1 MKTLLMMS
9 LTGSLMALVVMAL
22 RALFGKRLHP
32 RVTYALWLAAALCL
46 LLPLRFES
54 KMSVMNAPAARNLE
68 RSVSV
73 RMEQPVAY
81 GFVTGNTA
89 QNGQNDIHYMDAPAR
104 EELESGLVQPEQSFT
119 VDAWDIAGL
128 IWAAGALATAGYIAI
143 VNARFRGRVRRSRRA
158 AAVPWVMERRLGG
171 TKVYVSR
178 AVPSPCLVGLF
189 RPYIVVTPQA
199 MAEDERFC
207 HVLVHELS
215 HKRQGDPLWSA
226 VRTAVLVV
234 HWFNPIVWVA
244 ASLSRADCENACDAL
259 TIREL
264 GEDRRVDYGKTL
276 LSFLRAKPTATGLVN
291 TATTMAQSRRQ
302 IRRRISLIAK
312 KQKYTL
318 VAAVLCVVLAL
329 TGCAVT
335 MTTAPGEQPA
345 QEPVAAVPTEVPEGQ
360 DMSDGQRAA
369 FEQAKHAA
377 LLQGGDWQYAETDID
392 SDGSVELLLLSDL
405 GYIAGQT
412 LQVLGYDE
420 ATNALHEQLNEYP
433 LATFYG
439 NGMVEVGWSH
449 SQGLAGD
456 ALWPYTLYRYDA
468 AGDVYQ
474 RVAMVDAWDK
484 GLYAEGF
491 PEDVDKEGAGAVY
504 YIMPGDEEDYSS
516 PVSQSEYDAWRNEM
530 VGGAANI
537 QVDYLPLT
545 EDSAQL
551 ADDKRPGGQLRVF
564 MDTYEAAIEFFASG
578 FENMTEAEA
587 RAALP
592 GLEDFV
598 LYGRKNDAGDA
609 YILAVLPEAPAAQ
622 PVTRRYLSIGQ
633 MTAREE
639 AAVVIEQYGVT
650 DAGEEVLLRGYTV
663 QGDIFLNSVD
673 MGSAQDNALIAVLPG
688 SAEAMYDLS
697 NGFAQR
703 RENYAQSLGMTT
715 LKPTQYPYLHIEMQT
730 EQSVESTGYTG
741 AMWYYAPVEDALW
754 SQLQRLMKKE
764 TPVDGNALNWE
775 EFRSS
780 AEYFTYIG
788 IKTGENDAYW
798 IYSEGLMHYQNNGR
812 DLVGLVEDKQ
822 AVELLRSA
830 IAQSMGADPLE
841 YVSGWMHSD
850 ANITSATLS
859 FPDVMTG
866 EVRTQTIVD
875 EQSLK
880 KLSGMVF
887 EPQEVMRGG
896 SACPFGGR
904 LTLQTDAGELTLFV
918 ASDSCD
924 VMSSQGVIYFDY
936 QGSQEDLFAL
946 FPECAPGYGQ
956 EELPATVEIL
966 PTGADEWIILDE
978 VAEARELYEL
988 VEASTTINAE
998 QYGYDL
1004 GEKLYELDFRS
1015 AETKRIKLVELY
1027 ENGIKVGTN
1036 EYQVGDGAL
1045 YRWVEERAGN

>member
-32 RVTYALWLAAALCL
+32 RVTYALWMAAALCL

-54 KMSVMNAPAARNLE
+54 KMSVMNAPAARNFE

-81 GFVTGNTA
+81 GFVSGNAA

-104 EELESGLVQPEQSFT
+104 KELESGLVQPEQSFT
-119 VDAWDIAGL
+119 VDAWDVAGL

-291 TATTMAQSRRQ
+291 TATNMAQSRRQ

-318 VAAVLCVVLAL
+318 VAAVLCVALAL

-551 ADDKRPGGQLRVF
+551 TDDTRPGGQLRVY

-578 FENMTEAEA
+578 FENMSEEEA

-609 YILAVLPEAPAAQ
+609 YILAVLPEAPTQQ
-622 PVTRRYLSIGQ
+622 PVTRRFLSIGQ
-633 MTAREE
+633 MIARDE
-639 AAVVIEQYGVT
+639 AAMVIEQYGVT
-650 DAGEEVLLRGYTV
+650 DAGEEVMLRGYTV
-663 QGDIFLNSVD
+663 PGNIFMNSVD
-673 MGSAQDNALIAVLPG
+673 TGSAQDNALIAVLPG
-688 SAEAMYDLS
+688 SVETMYDLTNES
-697 NGFAQR
+697 VRLQER
-703 RENYAQSLGMTT
+703 YAQALGGTV
-715 LKPTQYPYLHIEMQT
+715 LVGQPQYPYLLVPMLNEDIMQLT
-730 EQSVESTGYTG
+730 GAVESVYLKF
-741 AMWYYAPVEDALW
+741 AA
-754 SQLQRLMKKE
+754 
-764 TPVDGNALNWE
+764 DGE
-775 EFRSS
+775 EFEKLTALLGKGISTPREAWADFF
-780 AEYFTYIG
+780 AELNSPTAIRLCLG
-788 IKTGENDAYW
+788 EDDEWWLCAECLVHMGDTGFDAVCTDTATVW
-798 IYSEGLMHYQNNGR
+798 
-812 DLVGLVEDKQ
+812 
-822 AVELLRSA
+822 LLRTMARNAS
-830 IAQSMGADPLE
+830 GADPLAYAE
-841 YVSGWMHSD
+841 QWYHTNPGMR
-850 ANITSATLS
+850 SATLS
-859 FPDVMTG
+859 FYDWSTDEM
-866 EVRTQTIVD
+866 RTQTITD
-875 EQSLK
+875 AESLNR
-880 KLSGMVF
+880 LSQMVF
-887 EPQEVMRGG
+887 YPDGFSMGG
-896 SACPFGGR
+896 TACPFGSL
-904 LTLQTDAGELTLFV
+904 LTIETDRGSISLNV
-918 ASDSCD
+918 ADDSCD
-924 VMSSQGVIYFDY
+924 MVCYEGSLYIDY
-936 QGSQEDLFAL
+936 KGRQEDLFAL

-956 EELPATVEIL
+956 EELPAAVEIL
-966 PTGADEWIILDE
+966 PAGSAEWVILDE
-978 VAEARELYEL
+978 IAEARELYEL

-1027 ENGIKVGTN
+1027 ENGIKVGTD
-1036 EYQVGDGAL
+1036 EYVVGDAL
-1045 YRWVEERAGN
+1045 YESVKARAGN

>member
-22 RALFGKRLHP
+22 RALFSKRLHP

-46 LLPLRFES
+46 LLPLRLES
-54 KMSVMNAPAARNLE
+54 KMSVMNAPAARNFE
-68 RSVSV
+68 RSMSV

-81 GFVTGNTA
+81 GFVSGNGA
-89 QNGQNDIHYMDAPAR
+89 QSGQSDVHYMDAPTR
-104 EELESGLVQPEQSFT
+104 DELESGQVQPEQGFT
-119 VDAWDIAGL
+119 LDAWDVAGM
-128 IWAAGALATAGYIAI
+128 IWAAGALVTAGYIAI

-158 AAVPWVMERRLGG
+158 AEVPWVMERRLSGV
-171 TKVYVSR
+171 KVYVSR
-178 AVPSPCLVGLF
+178 VVPSPCLVGLI
-189 RPYIVVTPQA
+189 RPFIVVTPQA

-215 HKRQGDPLWSA
+215 HRRQCDPLWSA
-226 VRTAVLVV
+226 VRTAVLVL
-234 HWFNPIVWVA
+234 HWFNPIVWIA

-276 LSFLRAKPTATGLVN
+276 LSFLRARPTATGLVN

-345 QEPVAAVPTEVPEGQ
+345 QEPVSAVPTEAPAGV
-360 DMSDGQRAA
+360 DVSDEQRAA

-377 LLQGGDWQYAETDID
+377 LLQGGTWQYAETDID
-392 SDGSVELLLLSDL
+392 SDGSVELLLAGDTGSV
-405 GYIAGQT
+405 AGQS

-420 ATNALHEQLNEYP
+420 ATSALHEQLNDYP

-456 ALWPYTLYRYDA
+456 VLWPYTLYRYDA

-484 GLYAEGF
+484 NLYAEGF

-504 YIMPGDEEDYSS
+504 YIMLGDEYDNSN
-516 PVSQSEYDAWRNEM
+516 PVSKSEYDAWRNEM

-578 FENMTEAEA
+578 FENMSEAEA

-639 AAVVIEQYGVT
+639 AAMVIEQYGVT

-663 QGDIFLNSVD
+663 QGDLYMNSVD

-688 SAEAMYDLS
+688 SAEAMYDLTS
-697 NGFAQR
+697 ESIRLQER
-703 RENYAQSLGMTT
+703 YAQQLGGTV
-715 LKPTQYPYLHIEMQT
+715 LAGQTQAPYLIVPMLNEDIKQ
-730 EQSVESTGYTG
+730 QTG
-741 AMWYYAPVEDALW
+741 AAESLYLRFAADGKVVQELAERLKNRDSTAREKWADFFAELNSPTAIRLCLGEEDEWWLCAECLVH
-754 SQLQRLMKKE
+754 MGE
-764 TPVDGNALNWE
+764 TGFDAVCRD
-775 EFRSS
+775 
-780 AEYFTYIG
+780 AE
-788 IKTGENDAYW
+788 
-798 IYSEGLMHYQNNGR
+798 
-812 DLVGLVEDKQ
+812 
-822 AVELLRSA
+822 AVELLRTMARNAS
-830 IAQSMGADPLE
+830 GADPLAYAE
-841 YVSGWMHSD
+841 QWYR
-850 ANITSATLS
+850 TSPVMKRATLS
-859 FPDVMTG
+859 FYDWSTG
-866 EVRTQTIVD
+866 EMRTQTITD
-875 EQSLK
+875 AESLER
-880 KLSGMVF
+880 LSEMVF
-887 EPQEVMRGG
+887 YPDGFSMGG
-896 SACPFGGR
+896 TACPFGSL
-904 LTLQTDAGELTLFV
+904 LTIETDRGSIALNV
-918 ASDSCD
+918 ADDSCD
-924 VMSSQGVIYFDY
+924 MVCYEGSLYIDY
-936 QGSQEDLFAL
+936 KGKQEDLFAL
-946 FPECAPGYGQ
+946 FPECEPGYGQ

-966 PTGADEWIILDE
+966 PTGAAEWVIVDEEAE
-978 VAEARELYEL
+978 VRELYEL
-988 VEASTTINAE
+988 VEASTTINAK
-998 QYGYDL
+998 QFRYDL

-1015 AETKRIKLVELY
+1015 AETKRIWLVELY
-1027 ENGIKVGTN
+1027 ENGIMVDTN
-1036 EYQVGDGAL
+1036 EYQVGDAL
-1045 YRWVEERAGN
+1045 YEAVKARTGN